1 MSINSINSTFAI
13 NSTNLH
19 NITSTNQPHNSSS
32 CTFSSLRWS
41 RGGFHLFLYELL
53 LQTPKAEV
61 RAVLNKII
69 KKAIRCDG
77 GVTLR
82 GLPGQELRRRPPLQA
97 HVPRGLHKGEWH
109 IRNQRCP
116 LCRKMFWKEDI
127 RVLK

>member
-1 MSINSINSTFAI
+1 M
-13 NSTNLH
+13 
-19 NITSTNQPHNSSS
+19 
-32 CTFSSLRWS
+32 RWS
-41 RGGFHLFLYELL
+41 RGSCRPFFYELL

-97 HVPRGLHKGEWH
+97 HVPRGLHKGVAH
-109 IRNQRCP
+109 QKP
-116 LCRKMFWKEDI
+116 AVPTLQGA
-127 RVLK
+127 VLKGGHQSPQMNNKIRPTIVLV